1 MEGGEGPG
9 VVEVAFDSGVAF
21 RGCGH
26 VGLSTEPGDERV
38 GDGVLAFGLGSVVA
52 AEGECDGGAAAGD
65 SGEPLFEE
73 LGDGL
78 GEGLFVAVGDG
89 AAVEDVFFEGVDPVV
104 DDFAECAGWLGGG
117 GETFGEPPVDGFEPV
132 EWGFGFG
139 DLDFGDG
146 ESGAFGAFGEPSGR
160 RRFFRSRIRRGWL

>member
-1 MEGGEGPG
+1 M
-9 VVEVAFDSGVAF
+9 A
-21 RGCGH
+21 
-26 VGLSTEPGDERV
+26 GLLRATP
-38 GDGVLAFGLGSVVA
+38 
-52 AEGECDGGAAAGD
+52 
-65 SGEPLFEE
+65 GEPLFEE

-146 ESGAFGAFGEPSGR
+146 ESGAFGAFGEPAGEEGFSGAVFAADGFEACAARGHGCEFAVEHGFVPVEADSEPGRVRCVARCRGGARRGLRGGGR
-160 RRFFRSRIRRGWL
+160 R